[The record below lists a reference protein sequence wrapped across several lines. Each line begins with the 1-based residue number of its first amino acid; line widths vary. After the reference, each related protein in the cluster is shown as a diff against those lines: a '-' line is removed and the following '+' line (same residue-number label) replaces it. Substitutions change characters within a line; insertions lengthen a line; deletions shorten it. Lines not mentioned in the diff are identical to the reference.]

1 MKRHPLDPF
10 SLVFGIMFAGLGG
23 LLLNTEID
31 VADFSGR
38 WLLPLPLL
46 FVGLLFV
53 AFGLNRLRRS
63 REVAAPEA
71 SGDTI
76 EESPLE

>member
-46 FVGLLFV
+46 FVGFLFV

-63 REVAAPEA
+63 REIAAAEA
-71 SGDTI
+71 SEDTI
-76 EESPLE
+76 EESVVE

>member
-1 MKRHPLDPF
+1 MRRHPLDPF

-46 FVGLLFV
+46 FVGFLFV

-63 REVAAPEA
+63 REVAAADDSE
-71 SGDTI
+71 DTI
-76 EESPLE
+76 EDSVVE

>member
-46 FVGLLFV
+46 FVGFLFV

-63 REVAAPEA
+63 REIAAPEA
-71 SGDTI
+71 SVDTI
-76 EESPLE
+76 EESVVE

>member
-23 LLLNTEID
+23 LLLNTGID
-31 VADFSGR
+31 VADFSVR

-63 REVAAPEA
+63 REIGPPEA
-71 SGDTI
+71 SDDTI
-76 EESPLE
+76 EESAVE

>member
-46 FVGLLFV
+46 FVGFLFV

-63 REVAAPEA
+63 REGVAAEA
-71 SGDTI
+71 SEDSI
-76 EESPLE
+76 EESVVE

>member
-46 FVGLLFV
+46 FVGFLFV

-63 REVAAPEA
+63 REIAAEPSEDTMEEPE
-71 SGDTI
+71 D
-76 EESPLE
+76 E

>member
-46 FVGLLFV
+46 FVGFLFV

-63 REVAAPEA
+63 REIAAPEA
-71 SGDTI
+71 SEDTI
-76 EESPLE
+76 EESVVE

>member
-46 FVGLLFV
+46 FVGFLFV

-63 REVAAPEA
+63 REIAAREA
-71 SGDTI
+71 SEDTI
-76 EESPLE
+76 DESVAE